1 MESYSQNSNK
11 LDFQHEARILNG
23 IWLITA
29 LGLVTTAGLAWGAKY
44 LEITATKY
52 DSPQMYV
59 AIGLLLLSMY
69 GLSKDINKINTA
81 IAGVIYLFLI
91 SLVAIVV
98 ASLAPVSAIIVVF
111 STAGSMF
118 LISMLAGLLFK
129 FDPGS
134 HRFIIMMTLTG
145 LALVIIVNATLMS
158 ERPIWVISCL
168 MIVLWS
174 GIISHGRNKLLELTG
189 KSHSEELWSSV
200 RCALYRCIN
209 TLLLFYRL
217 LWDSC
222 RYSYNACLAKAYA
235 VFSLAVNAHTK
246 ELNYTSHRR
255 FIFRP

>member
-11 LDFQHEARILNG
+11 LDFQHEARILNS

-29 LGLVTTAGLAWGAKY
+29 LGLVATAGLAWGAKY

-69 GLSKDINKINTA
+69 GLSKGLSKDINKINTA

-200 RCALYRCIN
+200 RCAFIGALTLYYYFIGFFGILAAIAI
-209 TLLLFYRL
+209 TLVWQR
-217 LWDSC
+217 
-222 RYSYNACLAKAYA
+222 
-235 VFSLAVNAHTK
+235 HT
-246 ELNYTSHRR
+246 R
-255 FIFRP
+255 FFH

>member
-1 MESYSQNSNK
+1 
-11 LDFQHEARILNG
+11 
-23 IWLITA
+23 
-29 LGLVTTAGLAWGAKY
+29 
-44 LEITATKY
+44 
-52 DSPQMYV
+52 
-59 AIGLLLLSMY
+59 MY

-200 RCALYRCIN
+200 RCAFIGALTLYYYFIN

-222 RYSYNACLAKAYA
+222 CYSYNACLAKAYA

-255 FIFRP
+255 FIFRS

>member
-11 LDFQHEARILNG
+11 VDFQHEARILNG

-29 LGLVTTAGLAWGAKY
+29 LGLVATAGLAWGAKY

-81 IAGVIYLFLI
+81 IAGVIYL
-91 SLVAIVV
+91 
-98 ASLAPVSAIIVVF
+98 
-111 STAGSMF
+111 F

-200 RCALYRCIN
+200 RCAFIGALTLYYYFIGFFGILAAIAI
-209 TLLLFYRL
+209 TLVWQR
-217 LWDSC
+217 
-222 RYSYNACLAKAYA
+222 
-235 VFSLAVNAHTK
+235 HT
-246 ELNYTSHRR
+246 R
-255 FIFRP
+255 FFH

>member
-11 LDFQHEARILNG
+11 VDFQHEARILNG

-29 LGLVTTAGLAWGAKY
+29 LGLVATAGLAWGAKY

-91 SLVAIVV
+91 YLVAIVV

-134 HRFIIMMTLTG
+134 YRFIIMMTLTG
-145 LALVIIVNATLMS
+145 LALVI
-158 ERPIWVISCL
+158 
-168 MIVLWS
+168 IVLWS

-200 RCALYRCIN
+200 RCAFIGALTLYYYFIGFFGILAAIAI
-209 TLLLFYRL
+209 TLVWQR
-217 LWDSC
+217 
-222 RYSYNACLAKAYA
+222 
-235 VFSLAVNAHTK
+235 HT
-246 ELNYTSHRR
+246 R
-255 FIFRP
+255 FFH